1 MSSSNRGSSAN
12 RMEMEEETNVDDVA
26 HFGSD
31 VINFGSDVIN
41 FDDVVNV
48 ASEEDDSEDR
58 DSENQNYFDS
68 LRHAKDPR

>member
-31 VINFGSDVIN
+31 VIS

>member
-26 HFGSD
+26 H
-31 VINFGSDVIN
+31 FGSDVIN